1 MSGVRGSLI
10 STSASSSS
18 RLSPLARP
26 FTIKT
31 SSRHENVNPSLDFS
45 SQGFASGVDHPFSQ
59 LSLDAYPHHAYHSD
73 ATAIAVVPFQDY
85 TPNSYFKDYAIEEYP
100 IQTDFTCHTSESPQ
114 SYGKN
119 DLLNLGNV
127 AHEGGMVDIMTY
139 GVQGRASDQQGKGRM
154 PFKERMGAGLSMS
167 SNTLPEQGKHALERL
182 QHSGETPSAL
192 HGIGNLTM
200 TESNQNRSKDRD
212 RINPKSSLP
221 PLTSEIYSFP
231 SDLWPSTTL
240 HDTQSCLSCTNPV
253 TFWSYCDSNISPKER
268 YPPPN
273 IDSYGTKPTVSNA
286 PPYYSSL
293 PLVFKPSVTSIKPST
308 FDPVSVVNVDSG
320 GSGAITKIDDNFGY
334 PGSRVEAYGLQD
346 QKDSV
351 ACHEQ
356 ITGEKIKGR
365 KSSEPVRNEVISPL
379 AGGKSELQ
387 VVVPS
392 VANDL
397 TLEPQD
403 SKSSVTVDKPSTL
416 NDHNDSDLDSPCW
429 KGRQAYQSPFQVS
442 EPLNSQL
449 SKDETV
455 RRNSLNP
462 LAPQFFPGKGKR
474 NVDDHQGEHHGYNS
488 FSFQK
493 TTALAVAVS
502 SREDRLMYPV
512 RAETYLSEVSSITGT
527 QSSNNALQS
536 GKELGLFNKSNRSPL
551 LNASSSGQP
560 YIVEDFHKADS
571 LLVTEA
577 IGFVEGV
584 NDTVHDVSGSSLSFH
599 MAESLNSPSSGVDV
613 FSSFDERFQGLSKS
627 KPNIDNELLINAMHD
642 LSKLLLLNCSS
653 IDSLNESEHDRVQNI
668 INNLNVCVR
677 NRVGQRAPMPD
688 SGHLSNSF
696 GTLQSADHH
705 KEMLD
710 SFSQSSDAVLERGQ
724 HVTQMQVVDK
734 VRTENQGIGE
744 NMHPEALV
752 YRNLW
757 LETAS
762 ALSLVKS
769 KHKASL

>member
-1 MSGVRGSLI
+1 MSGVKGSLI

-18 RLSPLARP
+18 RLSPLAPP

-31 SSRHENVNPSLDFS
+31 SSRHENVSPSLDFS

-59 LSLDAYPHHAYHSD
+59 LSLDAYLNHAYHSD
-73 ATAIAVVPFQDY
+73 ATAIAVVPSQDY
-85 TPNSYFKDYAIEEYP
+85 TPNSYFKEEYP

-114 SYGKN
+114 SYSKN
-119 DLLNLGNV
+119 DLLNLGNA

-154 PFKERMGAGLSMS
+154 PCKERMGAGLSMS
-167 SNTLPEQGKHALERL
+167 SNTRPEQGKHALERL

-192 HGIGNLTM
+192 HGKGNLTRA
-200 TESNQNRSKDRD
+200 ESNQNRSKDTD

-221 PLTSEIYSFP
+221 PSTSEFYSVP
-231 SDLWPSTTL
+231 SASTTL
-240 HDTQSCLSCTNPV
+240 HDTQSCLSHTNPV
-253 TFWSYCDSNISPKER
+253 TFWSLCNSNIIPKER
-268 YPPPN
+268 YPPN

-286 PPYYSSL
+286 PPYYSSP

-320 GSGAITKIDDNFGY
+320 DSGALTKIDDHSGY
-334 PGSRVEAYGLQD
+334 PGSRVEAYGLQG
-346 QKDSV
+346 QKYSV
-351 ACHEQ
+351 VCHEQ
-356 ITGEKIKGR
+356 ITVEKVKGR

-387 VVVPS
+387 VVPS
-392 VANDL
+392 VTNDL

-403 SKSSVTVDKPSTL
+403 SKPSVTVDKPSTL

-462 LAPQFFPGKGKR
+462 LAPQFFPGKAKR
-474 NVDDHQGEHHGYNS
+474 NVDDHQGEHDGYNS
-488 FSFQK
+488 FSFPK

-502 SREDRLMYPV
+502 SREDRLMDPF

-527 QSSNNALQS
+527 QSSNDVLQS
-536 GKELGLFNKSNRSPL
+536 GKELGLFNKSNRSSL
-551 LNASSSGQP
+551 LNASSSSQP
-560 YIVEDFHKADS
+560 YIVEDYHKADS
-571 LLVTEA
+571 LLVTDQGA

-584 NDTVHDVSGSSLSFH
+584 NDTVHDALGSSLSFR
-599 MAESLNSPSSGVDV
+599 MAESLNSPSSGIDV
-613 FSSFDERFQGLSKS
+613 FSRFDERFQGLSKS

-642 LSKLLLLNCSS
+642 LSMLLLRNCSN
-653 IDSLNESEHDRVQNI
+653 IDSFNESECDKVQNI

-677 NRVGQRAPMPD
+677 NRVGRRAPLPD

-710 SFSQSSDAVLERGQ
+710 SFSQSSDAVLERGE
-724 HVTQMQVVDK
+724 HVTQIVDK
-734 VRTENQGIGE
+734 ARKENQGIGE
-744 NMHPEALV
+744 NMHPKGLM

-769 KHKASL
+769 KHKAYL